1 MTNIYEQP
9 WLLLIIAGV
18 VLLLVL
24 VYFWLAP
31 QNRKW
36 WLMLPPAIIALS
48 AFGLDFLVQTDAE
61 KVEIVIAKA
70 VRAAQNEDVDAIDR
84 LISPDYHD
92 SFNESKQ
99 ALMHRLDAQLSGP
112 VIEKNVLRIVS
123 LTVNPPDANAVLTVR
138 VVFDPKGPI
147 HDFQKQMLFKFDA
160 YFIKQADDWLFRRV
174 ELLEIDMHPLDWQQM
189 RDSPAD
195 FFD

>member
-1 MTNIYEQP
+1 MTNVCEQP
-9 WLLLIIAGV
+9 WLLLIVAGV

-36 WLMLPPAIIALS
+36 WHWLPPAIIALS
-48 AFGLDFLVQTDAE
+48 AFGIDFLVQTDAE

-70 VRAAQNEDVDAIDR
+70 SRAAQNEDVDAIGR

-92 SFNESKQ
+92 SFNESKE
-99 ALMHRLDAQLSGP
+99 ALMRRLEAQLSDP
-112 VIEKNVLRIVS
+112 VIEKNVLRILS
-123 LTVNPPDANAVLTVR
+123 LTVNPPDANAVFTVR

-147 HDFQKQMLFKFDA
+147 SDFQKQMLFKFDA
-160 YFIKQADDWLFRRV
+160 YFIKQADDWFFRRV
-174 ELLEIDMHPLDWQQM
+174 ELLEIDMHPLDWRQIQN
-189 RDSPAD
+189 SPAD

>member
-18 VLLLVL
+18 VLLFVL
-24 VYFWLAP
+24 VFRHLAP

-36 WLMLPPAIIALS
+36 WHWLPPAIIALS
-48 AFGLDFLVQTDAE
+48 AFGFDFLVQTDAE
-61 KVEIVIAKA
+61 KVKIVIAKA
-70 VRAAQNEDVDAIDR
+70 VRAAQNENVYAIGR

-99 ALMHRLDAQLSGP
+99 ALMLRLDRQLSGP
-112 VIEKNVLRIVS
+112 VIEKNVPRILS
-123 LTVNPPDANAVLTVR
+123 LTANPPDANAVFTVR

-147 HDFQKQMLFKFDA
+147 FDFQKQMLFKFDA

-189 RDSPAD
+189 RDNPSD
-195 FFD
+195 IFD